1 MINKR
6 YQKLPPDFVGYFG
19 TMGRA
24 GHDLYVLEGNIDTES
39 IFEWAGEFDQ
49 DWILLNL
56 DITGFKVFWWEW
68 ADVTIL
74 GYPRSLDDSRPGSKS
89 LFIVK
94 GNYTSDYSSLLNK
107 MKQYP
112 GICDIFKK
120 LAKKIN
126 I

>member
-1 MINKR
+1 MTNKR
-6 YQKLPPDFVGYFG
+6 YQELPPNFVGYFG

-39 IFEWAGEFDQ
+39 VFEWAGKFDQ
-49 DWILLNL
+49 DWILLKL
-56 DITGFKVFWWEW
+56 DIAGFKVFWWEG

-107 MKQYP
+107 MRQYP
-112 GICDIFKK
+112 EIYDIFEK
-120 LAKKIN
+120 LAKKI
-126 I
+126 